1 MISMSF
7 AKLCEENKK
16 LIQRYIKFLYIM
28 IMALKR
34 FPIGVQDF
42 AILREDKKYYVDK
55 TDLIYN
61 MVSSD
66 RYYFLSRPRRFGKSL
81 LVSTLQYYFEGR
93 KDLFTGLAI
102 EKLETEWKKYPV
114 IRLDM
119 SIVKYAGKNSL
130 AESLNKILETQEK
143 RFNIKTEPEN
153 HIWGVRLARIIETA
167 HEQTGEP
174 VVVLVDEYDAPML
187 DTFGMESFEDIRVQ
201 VRSLYSP
208 LKALGGMLRFV
219 FLTGISKFS
228 QLSIFSELN
237 NLKVITM
244 NDQYASICGITKE
257 ELLTQMQPEIQA
269 LADKNALSYE
279 GACDALT
286 RQYDGYHFSKNSP
299 DVFNPFSL
307 INALS
312 DKDLANYWFSTGTP
326 TILTRLMRKYKV
338 DPIPFDTGFEASQ
351 DMFDAPTETAKS
363 PIPMLYQSGYLTI
376 KSVKSGNRYI
386 LGFPNDEVR
395 LGFLKA
401 LMPYYAMDDVVDNDS
416 FLLRFVDALE
426 EKDIEKA
433 LVQVRAFMS
442 GIPYNAEHQ
451 DENHY
456 KTVLFLIFKLCT
468 PYVVRTEE
476 CSAAGRSDA
485 VVETADA
492 VYMFEFKLD
501 KNGSAEDALKQI
513 DDKGYLIPYTA
524 SLSKEGSP
532 KKLFKIGVSFDAE
545 KRTIGEWKI
554 AEG

>member
-1 MISMSF
+1 
-7 AKLCEENKK
+7 
-16 LIQRYIKFLYIM
+16 
-28 IMALKR
+28 MAFKR

-42 AILREDKKYYVDK
+42 ARIREDGMYYVDK
-55 TDLIYN
+55 TDIVYKLTHT
-61 MVSSD
+61 D
-66 RYYFLSRPRRFGKSL
+66 LYYFLSRPRRFGKSL
-81 LVSTLQYYFEGR
+81 LVSTLQCYFEGR
-93 KDLFTGLAI
+93 KDLFTGLAM

-119 SIVKYAGKNSL
+119 SRIKDLDDEIFAANMDSILGVIEKKYGIKHDCNNRAWGARLTSL
-130 AESLNKILETQEK
+130 IYAAN
-143 RFNIKTEPEN
+143 
-153 HIWGVRLARIIETA
+153 
-167 HEQTGEP
+167 EQTGEP
-174 VVVLVDEYDAPML
+174 VVVLVDEYDAPVLEAMS
-187 DTFGMESFEDIRVQ
+187 DTELLKKIRT
-201 VRSLYSP
+201 RMRDLYSP
-208 LKALGGMLRFV
+208 LKALGGILRFV

-237 NLKVITM
+237 NLNVITM
-244 NDQYASICGITKE
+244 DDEYAAICGITKE
-257 ELLTQMQPEIQA
+257 EVLTQMQPEIQA
-269 LADKNALSYE
+269 LADKNSITYD
-279 GACDALT
+279 GACEALQK
-286 RQYDGYHFSKNSP
+286 QYDGYHFSKNSP

-307 INALS
+307 ITALS
-312 DKDLANYWFSTGTP
+312 KRELANYWFATGTP

-338 DPIPFDTGFEASQ
+338 DPVPFDTGFEASQ
-351 DMFDAPTETAKS
+351 DMFDAPTETAKN

-376 KSVKSGNRYI
+376 KSTKAGNRYL

-426 EKDIEKA
+426 EKEIEKA
-433 LVQVRAFMS
+433 LAHIRAFMS
-442 GIPYNAEHQ
+442 GIPYNAERK

-501 KNGSAEDALKQI
+501 KNGTADDALKQI
-513 DDKGYLIPYTA
+513 DEKGYLIPYSVTMA
-524 SLSKEGSP
+524 KDGSP

-545 KRTIGEWKI
+545 KRTIGEWKVV
-554 AEG
+554 EG

>member
-1 MISMSF
+1 
-7 AKLCEENKK
+7 
-16 LIQRYIKFLYIM
+16 
-28 IMALKR
+28 MAFKR

-42 AILREDKKYYVDK
+42 ARIREDGMYYVDK
-55 TDLIYN
+55 TDIVYKLTHT
-61 MVSSD
+61 D
-66 RYYFLSRPRRFGKSL
+66 LYYFLSRPRRFGKSL

-93 KDLFTGLAI
+93 KDLFAGLAM

-119 SIVKYAGKNSL
+119 SRIKDLDDEIFAANMDSILGVVEKKYG
-130 AESLNKILETQEK
+130 
-143 RFNIKTEPEN
+143 IKHDRN
-153 HIWGVRLARIIETA
+153 NRAWGARLTNLIYAA
-167 HEQTGEP
+167 NEQTGEP
-174 VVVLVDEYDAPML
+174 VVVLVDEYDAPVLEAMD
-187 DTFGMESFEDIRVQ
+187 DTELLKKIRT
-201 VRSLYSP
+201 RMRDLYSP
-208 LKALGGMLRFV
+208 LKALGGILRFV

-244 NDQYASICGITKE
+244 NDDYAAICGITKE
-257 ELLTQMQPEIQA
+257 EVLTQMQPEIQA
-269 LADKNALSYE
+269 LADKNGLTYD
-279 GACDALT
+279 GACEALT

-307 INALS
+307 INSLS
-312 DKDLANYWFSTGTP
+312 DGELANYWFSTGTP

-338 DPIPFDTGFEASQ
+338 DPTPFDTGFEATQ
-351 DMFDAPTETAKS
+351 DMFDAPTETAKN

-376 KSVKSGNRYI
+376 KSTKAGNRYL

-426 EKDIEKA
+426 EKEIEKA
-433 LVQVRAFMS
+433 LAHIRAFMS
-442 GIPYNAEHQ
+442 GIPYNAERK

-468 PYVVRTEE
+468 PYVVRTEK

-501 KNGSAEDALKQI
+501 KNGTADDALKQI
-513 DDKGYLIPYTA
+513 DEKGYLIPYSVTMA
-524 SLSKEGSP
+524 KDGSP

-545 KRTIGEWKI
+545 KRTIGEWKVV
-554 AEG
+554 EG

>member
-1 MISMSF
+1 
-7 AKLCEENKK
+7 
-16 LIQRYIKFLYIM
+16 
-28 IMALKR
+28 MALKR

-42 AILREDKKYYVDK
+42 AVIRDNGMYYVDK
-55 TDLIYN
+55 TDLVYKLTHT
-61 MVSSD
+61 D
-66 RYYFLSRPRRFGKSL
+66 LYYFLSRPRRFGKSL

-93 KDLFTGLAI
+93 KDLFTGLAM

-119 SIVKYAGKNSL
+119 SIVKYSGKDSL
-130 AESLNKILETQEK
+130 ADSLNKILETQEK
-143 RFNIKTEPEN
+143 RFNVQSEPTN
-153 HIWGVRLARIIETA
+153 HTWGVRLARIIEAA
-167 HEQTGEP
+167 HEQTGEQ

-187 DTFGMESFEDIRVQ
+187 DTFGIESFEDIRFQ

-208 LKALGGMLRFV
+208 LKALGGILRFV

-244 NDQYASICGITKE
+244 NDEYAAICGITKE

-269 LADKNALSYE
+269 LADKNGLTYDE
-279 GACDALT
+279 ACDALKK
-286 RQYDGYHFSKNSP
+286 QYDGYHFSKNSP
-299 DVFNPFSL
+299 DIFNPFSL

-312 DKDLANYWFSTGTP
+312 DKELANYWFSTGTP

-338 DPIPFDTGFEASQ
+338 DPKPFDSGFEATQ

-376 KSVKSGNRYI
+376 QNFDGFSYTLS
-386 LGFPNDEVR
+386 FPNNEVR

-416 FLLRFVDALE
+416 FVLRFTKLLRERKLDDALVLI
-426 EKDIEKA
+426 K
-433 LVQVRAFMS
+433 AFMS

-501 KNGSAEDALKQI
+501 KNGSADDALKQI
-513 DDKGYLIPYTA
+513 DNKGYLIPYTS
-524 SLSKEGSP
+524 SLANDGTP
-532 KKLFKIGVSFDAE
+532 KKLFKIGASFDAE
-545 KRTIGEWKI
+545 KRTLGEWKI
-554 AEG
+554 AES

>member
-1 MISMSF
+1 
-7 AKLCEENKK
+7 
-16 LIQRYIKFLYIM
+16 
-28 IMALKR
+28 MALKR

-42 AILREDKKYYVDK
+42 ARIREDGMYYVDK
-55 TDLIYN
+55 TDLVYKLTHT
-61 MVSSD
+61 D
-66 RYYFLSRPRRFGKSL
+66 LYYFLFRPRRFGKSL

-93 KDLFTGLAI
+93 KDLFTGLAM

-114 IRLDM
+114 FKL
-119 SIVKYAGKNSL
+119 SFAGNKFDTL
-130 AESLNKILETQEK
+130 ESLQISLDNMMAAFEELLG
-143 RFNIKTEPEN
+143 IKNMAKFE
-153 HIWGVRLARIIETA
+153 WGVRFGNILQAAYNATN
-167 HEQTGEP
+167 TP
-174 VVVLVDEYDAPML
+174 PVVLVDEYDAPLL
-187 DTFGMESFEDIRVQ
+187 DSMENPELQLTLKNEMRKLF
-201 VRSLYSP
+201 SP
-208 LKALGGMLRFV
+208 LKDLGGILRFV

-237 NLKVITM
+237 NLNVITM
-244 NDQYASICGITKE
+244 DDEYAAICGITKE
-257 ELLTQMQPEIQA
+257 EVLTQMQPEIQV
-269 LADKNALSYE
+269 LADKNGLTYA
-279 GACDALT
+279 GACEALT

-312 DKDLANYWFSTGTP
+312 KRELANYWFATGTP

-338 DPIPFDTGFEASQ
+338 DPTPFDTGFEATL
-351 DMFDAPTETAKS
+351 DMFDAPTETAKN

-376 KSVKSGNRYI
+376 KSTKAGNRYL

-433 LVQVRAFMS
+433 LVQIRAFMS
-442 GIPYNAEHQ
+442 GLPYNAERK

-476 CSAAGRSDA
+476 CSAAGRADA

-501 KNGSAEDALKQI
+501 KSATVNDALKQI
-513 DDKGYLIPYTA
+513 DDKGYLIPYSVTMA
-524 SLSKEGSP
+524 KDGNP
-532 KKLFKIGVSFDAE
+532 KKLFKIGVTFDQE
-545 KRTIGEWKI
+545 KRTIGEWKVV
-554 AEG
+554 EG